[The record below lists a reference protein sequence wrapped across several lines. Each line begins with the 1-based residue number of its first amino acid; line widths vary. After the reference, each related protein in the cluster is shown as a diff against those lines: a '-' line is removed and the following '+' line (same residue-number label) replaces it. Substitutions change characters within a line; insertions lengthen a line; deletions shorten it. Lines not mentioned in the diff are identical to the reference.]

1 LLASFSDDGTNV
13 NKFSVFT
20 CIQQNIC
27 IFAHINLKTK
37 TMASMGDITGK
48 VVSARL
54 PMDQYIKVLQTATGQ
69 NLSVT
74 EYVLLK
80 LFTEDRENALKAEIE
95 QLKTDLAQQ
104 VEFSEEY
111 KKVSADTLERTTAK
125 WAADLNKANSE
136 NQKLQKELK
145 NHKELIDV
153 LSDEGNKEYETL
165 KSNYTKAKT
174 SYEAL
179 AKSLEQEKKER
190 VNAIE
195 TIKSRAAIA
204 ESLWNKIHK
213 EDGKVPKYI
222 DEDLKKI
229 SRY

>member
-1 LLASFSDDGTNV
+1 
-13 NKFSVFT
+13 
-20 CIQQNIC
+20 
-27 IFAHINLKTK
+27 
-37 TMASMGDITGK
+37 MASMGDITGK

-54 PMDQYIKVLQTATGQ
+54 PMEQYIKVLQTATGQ

-95 QLKTDLAQQ
+95 QLKTNLAQEI
-104 VEFSEEY
+104 EFSEEY

-145 NHKELIDV
+145 DHKELIDV